1 MVLTSQNEKMRRN
14 RSIRTTN
21 VRVVIPII
29 WYVINNKELKML
41 HMPYENFIT
50 KIHKPIIWQM
60 RIDINIF
67 ANSTYCAS
75 QSTYTTNIDKR
86 YTKSLSM
93 SQSND

>member
-1 MVLTSQNEKMRRN
+1 MS
-14 RSIRTTN
+14 
-21 VRVVIPII
+21 
-29 WYVINNKELKML
+29 
-41 HMPYENFIT
+41 YENFIT

-75 QSTYTTNIDKR
+75 QSNYTTNIDKR